1 MKVVL
6 TPSRA
11 GVAEHRLCP
20 NDHCQIYPVRD
31 AARRVSVRLRCEAD
45 RVARL
50 TAIHPANIK
59 ESAIDRDHDAAQRL
73 HSTHLSRPQRLS
85 LVWDQ

>member
-1 MKVVL
+1 MLSWQCMKVVL

-59 ESAIDRDHDAAQRL
+59 ESAIDRDHDRDHDAAQSIC
-73 HSTHLSRPQRLS
+73 STHL
-85 LVWDQ
+85 